1 MSWVDAEWIF
11 INKHSLWTQCV
22 AQFHGFRLSFCAR
35 ADPLDETDDLKVLI
49 KVSSGAFCWLCKVF
63 PMCPGSGEF
72 SPWNPLPQGIAPC
85 LRGDA
90 PGYCLFPN
98 WRYLLL
104 PRTLLSYFELTCQY
118 IMARVRNSLC
128 WKGGA
133 GGSARNKIS
142 NWWEDNI
149 FSMSVSWKGSVR
161 SLNIGSPS
169 RYEYR
174 VGIWYHKG
182 FPYES
187 SYSNGTPTHLADL
200 YFVHRTFKYL
210 SHSLLGASISCCS
223 ELTRR
228 QDMKYQWW
236 GEDITIYVL
245 ARETRTAI
253 VQITLSNFD

>member
-169 RYEYR
+169 RHEYR
-174 VGIWYHKG
+174 VGIWYHKVFRSKVAILLEPPHIWQTCILCIEPLST
-182 FPYES
+182 FPIRCS
-187 SYSNGTPTHLADL
+187 GHLSLVAQSLRGGRTWNINGEARILL
-200 YFVHRTFKYL
+200 FM
-210 SHSLLGASISCCS
+210 SLLG
-223 ELTRR
+223 
-228 QDMKYQWW
+228 KP
-236 GEDITIYVL
+236 
-245 ARETRTAI
+245 
-253 VQITLSNFD
+253 VQQ